1 MVLLGTEVKALRAG
15 KANLKDSY
23 AIVKDG
29 EMYLLNLHIS
39 EYSHGSYNNHD
50 PERVRKLLL
59 HRREIRKLIGKVQ
72 EGGLTLIPL
81 KIYFKNG
88 RAKVQLALA
97 RGKKLYDKRHDL
109 AKRESD
115 REIRRLVKHKQRY

>member
-29 EMYLLNLHIS
+29 EVYLLNLHIS